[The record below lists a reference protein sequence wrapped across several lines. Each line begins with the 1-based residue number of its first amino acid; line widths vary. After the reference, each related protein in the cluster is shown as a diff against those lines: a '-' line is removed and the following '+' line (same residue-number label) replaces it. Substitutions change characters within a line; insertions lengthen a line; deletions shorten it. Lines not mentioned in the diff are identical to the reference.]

1 MQSADDEQTVR
12 WVEMFPRAF
21 ALHTTP
27 VDPGALFAARMAERR
42 SAWVFT
48 SATLAVAGSFAH
60 FAGRLGLDDRV
71 EGIWESPFD
80 YPSQGLCYVPP
91 GLPDPNAADY
101 TERALEAVLPVL
113 EASAGRAFLLFTSHR
128 ALREAAGRLGRRL
141 ELPLFVQ
148 GEAPRSELLRRFRET
163 PHAVLLGTSSF
174 WEGVDVRGE
183 ALSCVV
189 IDRLPF
195 TVPDDPVAQARA
207 ATVSAAG
214 GSPFRDLQLPQAIL
228 TLKQGVGRLIRDV
241 RDRGVLVL
249 CDPRLFQRSY
259 GRVVLASLPP
269 FPVTRRMDEVRA
281 FFGVP
286 A

>member
-1 MQSADDEQTVR
+1 
-12 WVEMFPRAF
+12 
-21 ALHTTP
+21 
-27 VDPGALFAARMAERR
+27 
-42 SAWVFT
+42 
-48 SATLAVAGSFAH
+48 
-60 FAGRLGLDDRV
+60 
-71 EGIWESPFD
+71 
-80 YPSQGLCYVPP
+80 
-91 GLPDPNAADY
+91 
-101 TERALEAVLPVL
+101 
-113 EASAGRAFLLFTSHR
+113 
-128 ALREAAGRLGRRL
+128 
-141 ELPLFVQ
+141 
-148 GEAPRSELLRRFRET
+148 
-163 PHAVLLGTSSF
+163 
-174 WEGVDVRGE
+174 
-183 ALSCVV
+183 
-189 IDRLPF
+189 
-195 TVPDDPVAQARA
+195 VPDDPVAQARA